1 MDTHILAIQAQV
13 LRWTG
18 LAMLAIALWL
28 GTDPLAAAWRAA
40 IGAVLAMWVAGW
52 GLRRIAAVMQE
63 RIAADLAERQMAAEQ
78 AAQQAAEAAAKAK
91 PKAPAP
97 PPPRPRPA
105 R

>member
-28 GTDPLAAAWRAA
+28 GTDPLDAAWRAA
-40 IGAVLAMWVAGW
+40 AGALVAMWVAGW
-52 GLRRIAAVMQE
+52 GLRQIARVMQD
-63 RIAADLAERQMAAEQ
+63 RISADLAERQLAAEQ
-78 AAQQAAEAAAKAK
+78 AAQQAAEQAARAKAK
-91 PKAPAP
+91 PTPPAA
-97 PPPRPRPA
+97 RPRPA